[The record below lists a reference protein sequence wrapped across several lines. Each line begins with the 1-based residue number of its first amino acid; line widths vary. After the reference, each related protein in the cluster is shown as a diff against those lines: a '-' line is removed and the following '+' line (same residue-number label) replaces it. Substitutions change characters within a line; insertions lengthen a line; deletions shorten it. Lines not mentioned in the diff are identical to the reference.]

1 MAKFYKM
8 YCSLLHSDL
17 AHSSQLI
24 YSFLLDA
31 YEMNN
36 KLKIKKPLSYSVA
49 EFSKELEYDKKVI
62 RNGLKELEE
71 KKYIKIIKEKNKK
84 SVFLLGEEKY
94 NEIINT

>member
-1 MAKFYKM
+1 MEKFIKIYF
-8 YCSLLHSDL
+8 SLLHSDL

-36 KLKIKKPLSYSVA
+36 KLKIIKPLSYSVA
-49 EFSKELEYDKKVI
+49 ELSKELEYDKKVI

-94 NEIINT
+94 NEIVNT